1 MDVYSNI
8 QQLLDKAMLS
18 EILCKE
24 DEVYARNKILAL
36 LGVKDFYEFE
46 GGPAEKDISDLL
58 EELTNYAVETK
69 VIGDFIEE
77 RDILSAKIMDIFLPK
92 PSEINR
98 LFFEKYEQDP
108 KQATDYFYQV
118 SKNSH
123 YIQSKRIEKNI
134 CFSVE
139 TVYGKLALTINLS
152 KPELDPMEIAWA
164 REQKSLPSTYPK
176 CLLCIENEGYA
187 GRMGHPGRS
196 NHRLIRLELMQEP
209 WYLHYSPYSYY
220 QEHCI
225 VYSGEHRD
233 MRMGRET
240 FQRLLEFVDQ
250 FPHYFIGSNADLP
263 IVGGSIFSHDHY
275 QGGQFEFALEKAEDE
290 LIFEIPSLSSVK
302 ARTVK
307 WPMSVIRLSGRNM
320 VDLVDACSHIFEIW
334 QGYSDPTVSI
344 VAYSSQ
350 TSHNSITPI
359 ARKRNDVY
367 EIDLVL
373 RNNRTTADYPF
384 GVFHPHEEVH
394 HIKKEN
400 IGLIEVL
407 GLAVLPPRLKQELI
421 EVEKYL
427 LHEQNEIQEY
437 HLPWANEIKARFQ
450 NEMTAANIRTIL
462 FNEVGKKFLKCLED
476 AGVFKRDEEG
486 QQAFRRFIEGLVVKL
501 RRIKSRKI
509 HLIT

>member
-1 MDVYSNI
+1 MLEDGNMDVYANV
-8 QQLLDKAMLS
+8 QQLLHKAIFSGL
-18 EILCKE
+18 LYKE
-24 DEVYARNKILAL
+24 DEIYARNKILDLLAL
-36 LGVKDFYEFE
+36 QDFFE
-46 GGPAEKDISDLL
+46 TEVEPAEKDMSDLL
-58 EELTNYAVETK
+58 DELTEYAAKTK

-77 RDILSAKIMDIFLPK
+77 RDILSAKMMDIFLPK
-92 PSEINR
+92 PSELNR
-98 LFFEKYEQDP
+98 LFFEKYEQGP

-134 CFSVE
+134 NFSVE
-139 TVYGKLALTINLS
+139 TAYGKLALTINLS
-152 KPELDPMEIAWA
+152 KPELDPLEIAWA

-187 GRMGHPGRS
+187 GRVGHPARS
-196 NHRLIRLELMQEP
+196 NHRLIRLELTDEP

-220 QEHCI
+220 LEHCI
-225 VYSGEHRD
+225 VYSGEHRE

-240 FQRLLEFVDQ
+240 FQRLLEFADQ

-290 LIFEIPSLSSVK
+290 LDFEIPSLSSVK

-307 WPMSVIRLSGRNM
+307 WPMSVIRLSSRY
-320 VDLVDACSHIFEIW
+320 VVELVDACSHIFEIW

-344 VAYSSQ
+344 EAYSSQ
-350 TSHNSITPI
+350 IGHNSITPI
-359 ARKRNDVY
+359 ARKRNGLY

-373 RNNRTTADYPF
+373 RNNRTTTDFPF
-384 GVFHPHEEVH
+384 GIFHPHEELH

-407 GLAVLPPRLKQELI
+407 GLAILPPRLKQELI
-421 EVEKYL
+421 EVEKYVL
-427 LHEQNEIQEY
+427 NKQNEIQEY
-437 HLPWANEIKARFQ
+437 HRPWANEIKERFQ
-450 NEMTAANIRTIL
+450 NEMTETNVRTIL
-462 FNEVGKKFLKCLED
+462 FNEVGNKFLKCLED
-476 AGVFKRDEEG
+476 AGVFKRDEQG
-486 QQAFRRFIEGLVVKL
+486 QQAFRRFLNMI
-501 RRIKSRKI
+501 
-509 HLIT
+509 